1 MEKEKI
7 NLVELLRDC
16 PRGMELDCT
25 MFENLEFD
33 HIDKDKGSY
42 PIICHVK
49 TEQGYNT
56 VTFTKYGFYSAEKY
70 SKCVIFPKG
79 KTTWEGFQ
87 RPFKDGDIVAYDNPY
102 ENNLQVF
109 IFKDKKENDTISSC
123 YLMFDGDELDLNEGM
138 YYVTRLATEEEK
150 QKLFDAIKANGYKW
164 NPETKTLEKLPKFK
178 VGDRIK
184 PIGLD
189 RHYTIKNI
197 KIDRYILNDD
207 KFLKFTDEHDFE
219 LVPNKLVEP
228 YFKVGDKIKR
238 IKTGNIY
245 EIIKILSN
253 YYITKYLGSDI
264 MISWADQ
271 DQYELVPKFK
281 VGDKIRCK
289 ADPIFVFTITKIT
302 KDKYECGKSFV
313 LRFSEQDNWELVPDK
328 FDITTLVPFESKVLA
343 RDDGY
348 SLWQPCLWGLYDKG
362 HRFPY
367 ITLGNRYR
375 YCIPYEGNQHLL
387 GTTNSCDDFYKTW
400 EK

>member
-123 YLMFDGDELDLNEGM
+123 YLMFNGDELDLNEGM

-164 NPETKTLEKLPKFK
+164 NAKTKILEKLPKFKDGDIVVDDSGAIFFYRQIHPYYEEPYADFYCGLTSELRGFVIKTGEAQRCGKISSIRYATEEEKQMLFDAIKERGYRWNTETKTLEKLPKFK
-178 VGDRIK
+178 VGNRIWLK
-184 PIGLD
+184 ENHNYI
-189 RHYTIKNI
+189 YTITGIREK
-197 KIDRYILNDD
+197 
-207 KFLKFTDEHDFE
+207 E
-219 LVPNKLVEP
+219 NK
-228 YFKVGDKIKR
+228 Y
-238 IKTGNIY
+238 
-245 EIIKILSN
+245 
-253 YYITKYLGSDI
+253 
-264 MISWADQ
+264 A
-271 DQYELVPKFK
+271 
-281 VGDKIRCK
+281 
-289 ADPIFVFTITKIT
+289 
-302 KDKYECGKSFV
+302 CGVTFV